1 MTPSKTSISQES
13 SNQLRALHDNAQ
25 CFRVFTD
32 EPSQPNSQW
41 TELKEELVAQ
51 SLRIGL
57 SEPPSIDELVDI
69 CRFVQRE
76 FKDFNILEVKNAF
89 SLYAAQKLDFRDNP
103 YNKLSSLFIGN
114 VLSSYRRYRNSK
126 VQPKSILNTVKLEKV
141 NKKEY
146 YETKLF
152 KPYQELLKGKYTFTD
167 IDEKYLY
174 RSLDKLGIV
183 MATNEEKRDIFAD
196 VKARN
201 PRKYREEEGA
211 YIKRLQQKSKEIAFR
226 QWIQGKALN
235 EEDIETEIKERL

>member
-1 MTPSKTSISQES
+1 MEQLPSKQELTPSKTSISQEN
-13 SNQLRALHDNAQ
+13 SNQLRALHENAQ

-51 SLRIGL
+51 ALRIGL

-114 VLSSYRRYRNSK
+114 VLSSYRRHRNSK

-141 NKKEY
+141 NKNHHPICTY
-146 YETKLF
+146 TK
-152 KPYQELLKGKYTFTD
+152 T
-167 IDEKYLY
+167 
-174 RSLDKLGIV
+174 R
-183 MATNEEKRDIFAD
+183 
-196 VKARN
+196 
-201 PRKYREEEGA
+201 
-211 YIKRLQQKSKEIAFR
+211 
-226 QWIQGKALN
+226 
-235 EEDIETEIKERL
+235 